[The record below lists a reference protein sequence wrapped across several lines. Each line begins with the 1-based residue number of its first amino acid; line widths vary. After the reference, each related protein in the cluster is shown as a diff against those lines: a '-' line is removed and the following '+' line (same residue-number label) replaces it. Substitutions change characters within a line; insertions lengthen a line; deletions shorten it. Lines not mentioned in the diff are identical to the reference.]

1 MLKKKQNM
9 KNQTKA
15 GTNFSLKYEVDNPPQ
30 KNNSQT
36 FFDKNTPPVLS
47 AVTFGYQ
54 TVSHICQGPPDSP
67 CFSSLL
73 SPHSWVE
80 MHTSPGGAEEPS
92 PRWHPLAV
100 GD

>member
-36 FFDKNTPPVLS
+36 FFDKNTPPSSLSCHIWLPNCITRLPRPTRLTLFLIS
-47 AVTFGYQ
+47 AVSTLVGGDA
-54 TVSHICQGPPDSP
+54 H
-67 CFSSLL
+67 FS
-73 SPHSWVE
+73 
-80 MHTSPGGAEEPS
+80 
-92 PRWHPLAV
+92 RWSRRAIATLASTCC
-100 GD
+100 G